1 MATTFEMADE
11 ATVRLMEKAM
21 EIYHAELKR
30 YEVKIGVIMA
40 FGEEDKEGD
49 IKRPIM
55 NQGVPCAAKVKIVS
69 LKDRLTKGMDIEI
82 LLDGFYWQ
90 ELDEERKLAIFDHE
104 LEHIKL
110 KINADG
116 ELDRDSLKRPKC
128 LLKND
133 ELGWWGFSAIAERHG
148 VNSQEYLSLQQI
160 LLKYGHILTPKFE
173 KDVMSIDA
181 RGLSREQA
189 ENKVKELQANV

>member
-11 ATVRLMEKAM
+11 ATVKLMERAV

-40 FGEEDKEGD
+40 FGDEDKDGE

-55 NQGVPCAAKVKIVS
+55 NQGVACAAKVKIVS
-69 LKDRLTKGMDIEI
+69 LKDRLTKGTDIEI
-82 LLDGFYWQ
+82 LVDGSMWQ
-90 ELDEERKLAIFDHE
+90 ELDDDRKIAIFDHE

-116 ELDRDSLKRPKC
+116 ELERDSLLRPKC
-128 LLKND
+128 RIKND

-148 VNSQEYLSLQQI
+148 VNSQEFLSLQQI
-160 LLKYGHILTPKFE
+160 LLKYGHILT
-173 KDVMSIDA
+173 
-181 RGLSREQA
+181 
-189 ENKVKELQANV
+189 NKQPIQ